1 MNELFLVFA
10 ATVLLATLLANIG
23 IWAPRRLWL
32 RLSALLIAA
41 LFIPLAYA
49 SAASLLS
56 RPKPTSLEWVRGQAA
71 EATVIGSSVQEGVAI
86 YVWLQMAGS
95 PEPRAYTIP
104 WNQDL
109 AQQLQDARAEAQ
121 NNGTGLQMRLPFE
134 KSWDTR
140 EPKFYAMPQPQLPQK
155 APPPPPSQRLQ
166 HPSQET

>member
-1 MNELFLVFA
+1 MNELFILFA

-23 IWAPRRLWL
+23 IWAPRRLWI
-32 RLSALLIAA
+32 RMSALLTAA

-56 RPKPTSLEWVRGQAA
+56 RPKPASLEWVRGQAA
-71 EATVIGSSVQEGVAI
+71 EATVIGSSIREGVAI
-86 YVWLQMAGS
+86 YVWLQMPDS

-104 WNQDL
+104 WSQNL
-109 AQQLQDARAEAQ
+109 AQQLQDARAEAESQ
-121 NNGTGLQMRLPFE
+121 GTGLQMRLPFE

-140 EPKFYAMPQPQLPQK
+140 EPKFYALPQPQLPQK
-155 APPPPPSQRLQ
+155 IQPEPPAQRLQ